1 MDGHRHLLLNVWRSF
16 VASICVYV
24 YVHVYMYFD
33 FDFDFLNSCFV
44 ARIYKIHFSFYC
56 LYKSSSSLNV
66 SFVLFL
72 WHLCIMGMDFVTAD
86 INKFNFR

>member
-1 MDGHRHLLLNVWRSF
+1 MYGDLLLPVF
-16 VASICVYV
+16 VCM
-24 YVHVYMYFD
+24 YMYMYTCILILILI
-33 FDFDFLNSCFV
+33 FLNSCFV